1 MFRIIKQLLLVPV
14 FVALVALGFLL
25 TNQTNHAYAFK
36 TDGVCFW
43 DNQGKIKCKYET
55 WIGGAVNGVRTTLD
69 KLTPSPS
76 EIPIIGSAVKFD
88 PTTWDEQLLGA
99 VKGGCLASDCDDYF
113 YHPKLSEE
121 AGYPIFGGG
130 QGNHPEYLHF
140 VSQNPVIAYTSNSPG
155 KLDPKKLGNADDPN
169 WMPIAK
175 IDNANKFGDKD
186 MCGIMKP
193 AGGCKIDGGDGMP
206 GGTYSGPPLDTASFK
221 KTIESIQSLNA
232 FKKACEKEAPLGFIT
247 CPIFNAINSAISSL
261 IGGQGVSG
269 QRDGLLISF
278 LEFSPLNAQDSTQ
291 NNILPQI
298 VSSIVSI
305 ANLFYVVIFLILIF
319 SSTLPFGL
327 DNYTIKKTFPKFI
340 AAVIMTQ
347 FSYLICGVIIDFFN
361 LLGNIVPNLIF
372 ALPLGLDFE
381 AQGISGLSVGLQTV
395 FASGPLAVSLVFGFF
410 LLLILM
416 FVALIAIIVAFVYM
430 VLRYLILFILVL
442 LAPLAFA
449 SWVLPGTDRFFKA
462 WWKNFIRLNAMFPMI
477 TGLIAVSIML
487 SQVLL
492 ATDETNA
499 ALKLVALF
507 IPIVALFAIPKTLK
521 WTSDGM
527 NALAG
532 KMLGGTASK
541 MPGGGNALGGKAA
554 KQAANKAYDYG
565 KKETVSFGKR
575 RAAEMGIGTEAWRR
589 RQQTKDIEE
598 YKGKAKERISNL
610 DRNGLRD
617 SSVVS
622 MGKAANNPKSTKA
635 LGEARAHL
643 DQLVQSGDAVGIAN
657 ALTSFRD
664 AARSS
669 GLFKGDEEIADYWN
683 NNIVTGSNYSGV
695 KTMSPNLVPADPTA
709 LNHTN
714 MTSDIKTKELK
725 IASSGGDYSG
735 TGSSK
740 IAELDKDVLS
750 SHAES
755 GASAADLHFDQ
766 KAAEEAL
773 TSDTVKWGNPKAKA
787 AFQDIVDRAYNSGQ
801 WTRPAG
807 GPGPGPTGG
816 PTTAPTTGP
825 TTGPGPGPTG
835 GPTTAPP
842 TGPTGGPPSTPPGVD
857 TDNPLDPGNI

>member
-14 FVALVALGFLL
+14 FVALVALGFLF

-43 DNQGKIKCKYET
+43 NDQGKIECKYET
-55 WIGGAVNGVRTTLD
+55 WIGGAINGVRTTLD

-99 VKGGCLASDCDDYF
+99 VKGGCGIGGSDCDDYF

-381 AQGISGLSVGLQTV
+381 AQGISGLSAGLQTV

-487 SQVLL
+487 SRVLL

-507 IPIVALFAIPKTLK
+507 IPIVALFAIPRTLK

-532 KMLGGTASK
+532 KVLGGTASK
-541 MPGGGNALGGKAA
+541 MPGGGKALGGKTAKLAA
-554 KQAANKAYDYG
+554 SKAKEAGKNYVNEQRTTKASELFGRGGAKNEKKAAILMGKMPNQKGIVKASDAAARAEKEKADIAQAALSMRGIRMQGLKVEGGDRSGLITQLMNERGLKQAEAETMADSLLSARSEAGQAAYDLEFGRSGNVTAAEAARQATLADLKDGSDLYG
-565 KKETVSFGKR
+565 VELGKIASGRGSSLLGVKAGDKQSQVPAVAELAKNGSFDKIHAALETGGLSKDVMMKGIQASFSDVMSKAPDLVKGPNGAFDAISADKALSLDKETVKR
-575 RAAEMGIGTEAWRR
+575 LVAHAQSAGGAAA
-589 RQQTKDIEE
+589 
-598 YKGKAKERISNL
+598 KANL
-610 DRNGLRD
+610 DRVANQINQDPKLLAALDPKVRD
-617 SSVVS
+617 II
-622 MGKAANNPKSTKA
+622 NN
-635 LGEARAHL
+635 
-643 DQLVQSGDAVGIAN
+643 
-657 ALTSFRD
+657 
-664 AARSS
+664 
-669 GLFKGDEEIADYWN
+669 
-683 NNIVTGSNYSGV
+683 SGV
-695 KTMSPNLVPADPTA
+695 ITTR
-709 LNHTN
+709 
-714 MTSDIKTKELK
+714 
-725 IASSGGDYSG
+725 
-735 TGSSK
+735 
-740 IAELDKDVLS
+740 LD
-750 SHAES
+750 
-755 GASAADLHFDQ
+755 
-766 KAAEEAL
+766 
-773 TSDTVKWGNPKAKA
+773 
-787 AFQDIVDRAYNSGQ
+787 
-801 WTRPAG
+801 
-807 GPGPGPTGG
+807 
-816 PTTAPTTGP
+816 
-825 TTGPGPGPTG
+825 
-835 GPTTAPP
+835 
-842 TGPTGGPPSTPPGVD
+842 
-857 TDNPLDPGNI
+857 